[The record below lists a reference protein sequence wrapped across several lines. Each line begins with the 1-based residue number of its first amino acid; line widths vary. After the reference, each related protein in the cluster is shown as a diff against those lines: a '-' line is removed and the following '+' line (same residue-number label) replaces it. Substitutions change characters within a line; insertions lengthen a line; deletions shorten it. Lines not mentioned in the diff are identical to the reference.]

1 MGKYPDL
8 FQHSNYITNS
18 SCRGHVHV
26 VMGNEA
32 CDLDSAVCALI
43 YAYHLYSLNQNKKS
57 FSFIPL
63 LNIPQADYALRTEI
77 IFWLRK
83 HDIQEEFLTFRNELD
98 LESQLSNGELEITLV
113 DHNILPANDAALEP
127 AVVQVLDHHKLE
139 RQVDSLPN
147 GMSVEMVGSCT
158 TLIAESIKK
167 TNKDIVDPI
176 VASLLHGTI
185 LLDTVNLS
193 EQAKRVTP
201 KDIEMVEWLE
211 EYLGNSERESVF
223 KGLTTAKA
231 DVSTLTCEQML
242 RKDLKVASG
251 TQVRVGVASVP
262 MLVKDFLG
270 RSDTNFG
277 NLHEH
282 CELYKYNILVIM
294 GINIVDN
301 NVERDMAI
309 FSEDSSLLNE
319 VSSYLISASDNILK
333 LSSFT
338 CDIKD
343 VKAFSQ
349 GNAAASRKVV
359 LPFVKEW
366 LTGQL

>member
-1 MGKYPDL
+1 
-8 FQHSNYITNS
+8 
-18 SCRGHVHV
+18 
-26 VMGNEA
+26 
-32 CDLDSAVCALI
+32 
-43 YAYHLYSLNQNKKS
+43 
-57 FSFIPL
+57 
-63 LNIPQADYALRTEI
+63 
-77 IFWLRK
+77 
-83 HDIQEEFLTFRNELD
+83 
-98 LESQLSNGELEITLV
+98 
-113 DHNILPANDAALEP
+113 
-127 AVVQVLDHHKLE
+127 
-139 RQVDSLPN
+139 
-147 GMSVEMVGSCT
+147 
-158 TLIAESIKK
+158 
-167 TNKDIVDPI
+167 
-176 VASLLHGTI
+176 
-185 LLDTVNLS
+185 
-193 EQAKRVTP
+193 
-201 KDIEMVEWLE
+201 MVEWLE

-223 KGLTTAKA
+223 KGVTKAKA
-231 DVSTLTCEQML
+231 DVSALTCEQML

-270 RSDTNFG
+270 RSDTNFV

-319 VSSYLISASDNILK
+319 VSSYLISASDNTLK

-366 LTGQL
+366 LTGP